1 MTLYLKSEDV
11 ADGLAQRVEQ
21 ISIANGYETDI
32 GLKLQRG
39 RRRMPAD
46 DEPPLVQLVEGGD
59 EISDESGRGAG
70 ARIKVTQTYV
80 FDAFDRCDPDNPN
93 VQAHKMIRDLKRAIF
108 ADGRTLGG
116 KVYEVK
122 YLGKDIGPRPDGA
135 GLVQARI
142 MVSVSFAE
150 DLSNP

>member
-1 MTLYLKSEDV
+1 MTVFVKSEEV
-11 ADGLAQRVEQ
+11 ADGLAQRVGQ

-46 DEPPLVQLVEGGD
+46 DEPPLVQMVEGGD
-59 EISDESGRGAG
+59 EIGDESGRGAG
-70 ARIKVTQTYV
+70 TRIKVTQMYV

-93 VQAHKMIRDLKRAIF
+93 VQAHKMIRDLKRSIF

-116 KVYEVK
+116 KVFEVK

-150 DLSNP
+150 DLANP